1 MQAKLELSKEECLT
15 ILKDCYTKM
24 YRVPVEVT
32 PVFPLIPLSEE
43 NPTVFFKMNEAMLG
57 ENNFFE
63 FLNGTLEQA
72 GFIIIQSNTYVTTN
86 PVNQFQGVS
95 VIIQIVAEV
104 NLDVLPECLRSRIQ
118 NLQFV
123 DRALIYRLK
132 K

>member
-1 MQAKLELSKEECLT
+1 MQAKLELSKDECLT

-24 YRVPVEVT
+24 YQVPVEVI
-32 PVFPLIPLSEE
+32 PVFPLLPLGKEK
-43 NPTVFFKMNEAMLG
+43 PAVFFKMNEAMLG

-104 NLDVLPECLRSRIQ
+104 DLNVLPDWLHSHIQ
-118 NLQFV
+118 NLQFA
-123 DRALIYRLK
+123 DRIRTFQMRK
-132 K
+132 